1 MTAPVD
7 GTPYAII
14 NDAMHYAGY
23 LQQGQTP
30 NGEQLASNMSRLRD
44 LINTTVQTTG
54 LRLWLNVDLPITLVA
69 GQAVYTFGPTGT
81 VPMAKPLRVIE
92 GYYLDANNVK
102 RPLIPLAW
110 DDKIRLGN
118 ETNTGPISQYFVDK
132 QATLLK
138 VQFWLVPDALAAT
151 GTAHLLLQVQA
162 GVPVTLT
169 EQTSF
174 PVEWRMFLH
183 WGLADEIST
192 GQPPAIVTRCAAKA
206 ALYKDMLDG
215 WDVEDAPT
223 QFQPDSRSQ
232 YVNSR
237 FR

>member
-1 MTAPVD
+1 MTVPAD

-14 NDAMHYAGY
+14 NDAMHDAGY

-30 NGEQLASNMSRLRD
+30 NGEQLASNMRRLRD
-44 LINTTVQTTG
+44 LINTTVQTQG
-54 LRLWLNVDLPITLVA
+54 LRLWLNVDLPVTLIS
-69 GQAVYTFGPTGT
+69 GQALYTFGATGT
-81 VPMAKPLRVIE
+81 IPMNKPLRVID
-92 GYYLDANNVK
+92 GYYVDANSVR
-102 RPLIPLAW
+102 RPLIPLSW
-110 DDKIRLGN
+110 NDYIRLGN
-118 ETNTGPISQYFVDK
+118 VTNTGPISQYFVDK

-138 VQFWLVPDALAAT
+138 VYFWLVPDAQAAT

-162 GVPVTLT
+162 GSPVTLT
-169 EQTSF
+169 EQSSF

-192 GQPPAIVTRCAAKA
+192 GQPPAIVQRCAQKA

-223 QFQPDSRSQ
+223 QFQPDPRMQ
-232 YVNSR
+232 YVGNR